1 MAQRGRQKTNP
12 DLSATYSTTAS
23 TLLFAPVDDDDNDT
37 MSSLS
42 LHDDSRPTALQ
53 HSSNIDSTH
62 SPYIHPTHQAT
73 ASTSTFNLP
82 RNAPAAGST
91 STSALTQ
98 TMPGTPRTASSR
110 KPSSLRHTSTVVP
123 AESISSSIK
132 RRASSPSARE
142 GKYPPKTQQR
152 VRATPR
158 LPHSDDPPAP
168 ATALYWSRAPIH
180 GTLPMRAFR
189 AHTVTLVDHVAW
201 LFGGCDDKGCWKD
214 VYCFDTDTMHWSHPD
229 TLGDVPPPCRAHTAT
244 LVDRKIVIFGGGQGP
259 VYYDST
265 YIFDTTTRSW
275 FRPLF
280 PHSQSPSQDPES
292 NAEVQPPASQSQ
304 NPSERPLHP
313 APRRNGL
320 TALNDLWTLD
330 VSRLDPTSQSTYSY
344 GGGPFGG
351 SGASGG
357 LRWSLVETQGEPPV
371 PRGYHTANLVGN
383 IMIVVGGS
391 DGRGCFLD
399 VWCLHLDT
407 LVWTRLNLP
416 LSHRRLSH
424 TSTQVGSR
432 LFIVGGHDGGAYR
445 DEVVLFNLVNL
456 QYEPRTVKGKPPS
469 ARGYHATILAD
480 SRPFVFGGFNGHDV
494 FDDVHVLDL
503 AGAAYLPQVMSF
515 RVDV

>member
-1 MAQRGRQKTNP
+1 MAQRGRQRINP
-12 DLSATYSTTAS
+12 DLSATHSTTVS

-42 LHDDSRPTALQ
+42 LHDDSRSTALRLG
-53 HSSNIDSTH
+53 STH

-73 ASTSTFNLP
+73 ASTSTCTP
-82 RNAPAAGST
+82 TP
-91 STSALTQ
+91 
-98 TMPGTPRTASSR
+98 TMPGTPRTTSSR
-110 KPSSLRHTSTVVP
+110 KPSSLRHSSTAVP
-123 AESISSSIK
+123 AESITSSIK
-132 RRASSPSARE
+132 RR
-142 GKYPPKTQQR
+142 KYPSKNPQR
-152 VRATPR
+152 ARTTP
-158 LPHSDDPPAP
+158 PPV
-168 ATALYWSRAPIH
+168 H
-180 GTLPMRAFR
+180 GMLPMRSFR

-244 LVDRKIVIFGGGQGP
+244 LVDRKIVVFGGGQGP

-275 FRPLF
+275 FCPLF
-280 PHSQSPSQDPES
+280 PHSQSPSQNPES
-292 NAEVQPPASQSQ
+292 SLESQSQ
-304 NPSERPLHP
+304 NPPERPLHP
-313 APRRNGL
+313 APRRAHTAVLYNGKIYVFGGGNGL

-344 GGGPFGG
+344 GGSSFGG

-383 IMIVVGGS
+383 VMIVVGGS
-391 DGRGCFLD
+391 DGRECFSD

-424 TSTQVGSR
+424 TSTQVGSC

-480 SRPFVFGGFNGHDV
+480 SRLFVFGGFNGHDV
-494 FDDVHVLDL
+494 FDDIHVLDL

-515 RVDV
+515 RIDV

>member
-1 MAQRGRQKTNP
+1 
-12 DLSATYSTTAS
+12 
-23 TLLFAPVDDDDNDT
+23 
-37 MSSLS
+37 
-42 LHDDSRPTALQ
+42 
-53 HSSNIDSTH
+53 
-62 SPYIHPTHQAT
+62 AT
-73 ASTSTFNLP
+73 ASTSTFNVGGQP
-82 RNAPAAGST
+82 TATANAPAAGST

-123 AESISSSIK
+123 AESISFSIK

-152 VRATPR
+152 
-158 LPHSDDPPAP
+158 LQ
-168 ATALYWSRAPIH
+168 IH

-201 LFGGCDDKGCWKD
+201 LFGGCDDKGRWKD
-214 VYCFDTDTMHWSHPD
+214 VYCFDTDTTHWFHPD

-259 VYYDST
+259 AYYDST

-275 FRPLF
+275 FCAFF

-292 NAEVQPPASQSQ
+292 NAEVQLPASQSQ

-313 APRRNGL
+313 APRRAH
-320 TALNDLWTLD
+320 TSEMASALNDLWTID
-330 VSRLDPTSQSTYSY
+330 VSRLDPTSQSTYSS
-344 GGGPFGG
+344 GGGSFGG

-357 LRWSLVETQGEPPV
+357 LRWSLFETQGEPPV
-371 PRGYHTANLVGN
+371 PRGCHTANLVGN

-391 DGRGCFLD
+391 DGRECFSD

-416 LSHRRLSH
+416 LSHRRLLH
-424 TSTQVGSR
+424 TSTQVGSC

-480 SRPFVFGGFNGHDV
+480 SRLFVFGGFNGHDV

-503 AGAAYLPQVMSF
+503 AGAAYLPQAMSF

>member
-1 MAQRGRQKTNP
+1 MLREGP
-12 DLSATYSTTAS
+12 
-23 TLLFAPVDDDDNDT
+23 
-37 MSSLS
+37 
-42 LHDDSRPTALQ
+42 
-53 HSSNIDSTH
+53 
-62 SPYIHPTHQAT
+62 HQAT
-73 ASTSTFNLP
+73 ASTSTFNVGGQP
-82 RNAPAAGST
+82 TATANAPAAGST

-123 AESISSSIK
+123 AESISFSIK

-152 VRATPR
+152 
-158 LPHSDDPPAP
+158 LQ
-168 ATALYWSRAPIH
+168 IH

-201 LFGGCDDKGCWKD
+201 LFGGCDDKGRWKD
-214 VYCFDTDTMHWSHPD
+214 VYCFDTDTTHWFHPD

-259 VYYDST
+259 AYYDST

-275 FRPLF
+275 F
-280 PHSQSPSQDPES
+280 S
-292 NAEVQPPASQSQ
+292 
-304 NPSERPLHP
+304 
-313 APRRNGL
+313 
-320 TALNDLWTLD
+320 LNDLWTID
-330 VSRLDPTSQSTYSY
+330 VSR
-344 GGGPFGG
+344 
-351 SGASGG
+351 GG
-357 LRWSLVETQGEPPV
+357 LRWSLFETQGEPPV
-371 PRGYHTANLVGN
+371 PRGCHTANLVGN

-391 DGRGCFLD
+391 DGRECFSD

-416 LSHRRLSH
+416 LSHRRLLH
-424 TSTQVGSR
+424 TSTQVGSC

-480 SRPFVFGGFNGHDV
+480 SRLFVFGGFNGHDV

-503 AGAAYLPQVMSF
+503 AGAAYLPQAMSF

>member
-1 MAQRGRQKTNP
+1 
-12 DLSATYSTTAS
+12 
-23 TLLFAPVDDDDNDT
+23 
-37 MSSLS
+37 
-42 LHDDSRPTALQ
+42 
-53 HSSNIDSTH
+53 
-62 SPYIHPTHQAT
+62 
-73 ASTSTFNLP
+73 
-82 RNAPAAGST
+82 
-91 STSALTQ
+91 
-98 TMPGTPRTASSR
+98 MPGTPRTASSR
-110 KPSSLRHTSTVVP
+110 KPSSLRHTSTAVP

-275 FRPLF
+275 FCPLF
-280 PHSQSPSQDPES
+280 PHSQSP
-292 NAEVQPPASQSQ
+292 
-304 NPSERPLHP
+304 PLHP
-313 APRRNGL
+313 APRRAHTSVLYNGKIYIFGGGNGL

-330 VSRLDPTSQSTYSY
+330 VSR
-344 GGGPFGG
+344 
-351 SGASGG
+351 GG

-391 DGRGCFLD
+391 DGRECFSD

-424 TSTQVGSR
+424 TSTQVGSC

-480 SRPFVFGGFNGHDV
+480 SRLFVFGGFNGHDV